1 MHSTQATVLI
11 LDADKAQAQADLS
24 TYQFT
29 TPLSETGEAPA
40 THWMSSGWWYDDEL
54 DNIVNVFTWPKQIY
68 FGSDWQ
74 AAIEK
79 AGLMVVQPEP
89 VQEPETPP
97 EPETS
102 QTAEQAEGA

>member
-1 MHSTQATVLI
+1 MSSSSTQATTII

-74 AAIEK
+74 SAIEK

-89 VQEPETPP
+89 EAAP
-97 EPETS
+97 EPVDEV
-102 QTAEQAEGA
+102 AE

>member
-1 MHSTQATVLI
+1 MHSTQATVII

-54 DNIVNVFTWPKQIY
+54 DNIVNVYTWPKQIY

-74 AAIEK
+74 VAIEK

-89 VQEPETPP
+89 VQEPETAP

>member
-1 MHSTQATVLI
+1 MHSTQATVI
-11 LDADKAQAQADLS
+11 IADADKAQAQADLS

-89 VQEPETPP
+89 VQEPETAP

>member
-1 MHSTQATVLI
+1 MSSSTQATVI
-11 LDADKAQAQADLS
+11 IADADKAQAQADLS
-24 TYQFT
+24 EYQFT

-40 THWMSSGWWYDDEL
+40 THWMSSGWWYDEEL

-79 AGLMVVQPEP
+79 AGLMVVVPEEP
-89 VQEPETPP
+89 VQEPETP
-97 EPETS
+97 
-102 QTAEQAEGA
+102 QAAEQAEGA

>member
-1 MHSTQATVLI
+1 MSHSTQATTII

-54 DNIVNVFTWPKQIY
+54 DNICNVFTWPKQIY

-79 AGLMVVQPEP
+79 AGLMVVVPE
-89 VQEPETPP
+89 EPDLLTDVIE
-97 EPETS
+97 
-102 QTAEQAEGA
+102 